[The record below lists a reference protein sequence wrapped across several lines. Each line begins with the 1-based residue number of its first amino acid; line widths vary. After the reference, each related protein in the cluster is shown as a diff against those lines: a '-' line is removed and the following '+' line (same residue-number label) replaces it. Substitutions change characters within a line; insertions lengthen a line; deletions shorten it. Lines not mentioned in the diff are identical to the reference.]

1 MYIYYVCNIYI
12 YVYYIYIYYIYI
24 YIYITDDHW
33 TQETQEEYYD
43 YFEN

>member
-1 MYIYYVCNIYI
+1 MYVIYTYMYIIYI
-12 YVYYIYIYYIYI
+12 YII